1 MLTQSKR
8 TLTLGLGLL
17 LLAALA
23 LTGCGAVP
31 GAQAVVTTNSNDA
44 NAYTISV
51 NGSGKVSVTPDVAL
65 INLGV
70 EAINPDP
77 ARAISDNTERM
88 NAVINA
94 IKALGVE
101 AKDIQTTNFSMW
113 IENIYDINGRN
124 TGETR
129 YHVIN
134 QISVKVR
141 DIAKTGDVLT
151 AALQAGANSVNGISF
166 TVADQTAYIEAARAA
181 AVANAKAK
189 AEQLARGL
197 GVSVGKVR
205 TISEYSYTPVYAE
218 AKADRALG
226 MGGGAS
232 VPVETGQFEIT
243 VDVQVVFDIQQ

>member
-1 MLTQSKR
+1 MFKFSTRS
-8 TLTLGLGLL
+8 LGAGVGILI
-17 LLAALA
+17 LAALVLSGCTTPGTQA
-23 LTGCGAVP
+23 LVANTSTD
-31 GAQAVVTTNSNDA
+31 TT
-44 NAYTISV
+44 AYTISV
-51 NGSGKVSVTPDVAL
+51 NGTGKVAVTPDMAV

-77 ARAISDNTERM
+77 ARAISDNNERM
-88 NAVINA
+88 NAVLEA

-113 IENIYDINGRN
+113 IENIYDINGRS

-134 QISVKVR
+134 QVSVKVR
-141 DIAKTGDVLT
+141 DIAKTGAVLT
-151 AALQAGANSVNGISF
+151 AALNAGANSVNGISF
-166 TVADQTAYIEAARAA
+166 TVADQSAFIETARAA

-189 AEQLARGL
+189 AEQLAKGL

-205 TISEYSYTPVYAE
+205 TITEYSYTPVYTE

-226 MGGGAS
+226 MGGG
-232 VPVETGQFEIT
+232 VPVESGQFEIS
-243 VDVQVVFDIQQ
+243 VDVQVIFDIQQ

>member
-1 MLTQSKR
+1 M
-8 TLTLGLGLL
+8 GLL
-17 LLAALA
+17 LLAALI
-23 LTGCGAVP
+23 LSGCAAP
-31 GAQAVVTTNSNDA
+31 GAQALVASTPNDTT
-44 NAYTISV
+44 AYTISV
-51 NGSGKVSVTPDVAL
+51 NGTGKVTVTPDTAV

-77 ARAISDNTERM
+77 ARAISDNNERM
-88 NAVINA
+88 NAVLTA

-113 IENIYDINGRN
+113 IENIYDINGRS

-134 QISVKVR
+134 QVSVKVR

-151 AALQAGANSVNGISF
+151 AALNAGANSVNGISF
-166 TVADQTAYIEAARAA
+166 TVADQTPLVEAARAA

-189 AEQLARGL
+189 AEQLAQGL

-205 TISEYSYTPVYAE
+205 TVTESSYTPIYTE

-226 MGGGAS
+226 MGGS
-232 VPVETGQFEIT
+232 VPVESGQFEIS